1 MPEKVAVDI
10 LDIDGLPSPLEEGA
24 SPEEETPQSGGTG
37 QTVKLLVAGFFTV
50 LIFSAGG
57 YVLWTN
63 LSVPTAAVKTAS
75 MTEGAGKTEA
85 SAPVSAVPIRAAEM
99 EGFVVDMMDGK
110 GTSRIVLCGLALDM
124 DGQQAALFSRDMECR
139 RIIYETLR
147 SRKVESLMTS
157 EGRNTV
163 KKEIREL
170 LMKRTGIPE
179 IRDVYFTKFVVL

>member
-10 LDIDGLPSPLEEGA
+10 LDIDVPPSLSEEGTP
-24 SPEEETPQSGGTG
+24 PEEEAPQGGGTCQAG
-37 QTVKLLVAGFFTV
+37 KLLVAGFFTA

-63 LSVPTAAVKTAS
+63 LSVPTAAIETAS
-75 MTEGAGKTEA
+75 MPEAAGETGASVTA
-85 SAPVSAVPIRAAEM
+85 SAVPIRATEM
-99 EGFVVDMMDGK
+99 EGFVVDMTDEK
-110 GTSRIVLCGLALDM
+110 GTSRIVLCGLALDV
-124 DGQQAALFSRDMECR
+124 DGQQASLPDRDMEFR

-147 SRKVESLMTS
+147 SRKIESLMTS
-157 EGRNTV
+157 EGRNAV

-170 LMKRTGIPE
+170 LIKRTGTPE

>member
-10 LDIDGLPSPLEEGA
+10 LDIDGLPSPSGGGA
-24 SPEEETPQSGGTG
+24 SPEEEAPRGAGTG
-37 QTVKLLVAGFFTV
+37 QTVKLLVAGFFTA

-63 LSVPTAAVKTAS
+63 LSVPTADMKTAS
-75 MTEGAGKTEA
+75 MPEAAGKTEA
-85 SAPVSAVPIRAAEM
+85 SAPASAVPIRAAEM
-99 EGFVVDMMDGK
+99 EGFVVDMTDGK
-110 GTSRIVLCGLALDM
+110 GASRIVLCGLALDM
-124 DGQQAALFSRDMECR
+124 DVRQASLVDRDIECR
-139 RIIYETLR
+139 RIIYEALR

-157 EGRNTV
+157 EGRNSV